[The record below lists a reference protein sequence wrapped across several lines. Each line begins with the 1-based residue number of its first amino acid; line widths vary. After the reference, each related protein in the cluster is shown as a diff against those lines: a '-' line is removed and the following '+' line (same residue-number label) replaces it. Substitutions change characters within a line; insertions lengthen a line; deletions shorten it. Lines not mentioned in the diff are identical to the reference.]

1 MLRRHLLST
10 ALVFA
15 LGLSAAACNS
25 PAPAPAPA
33 ETQPAATDAATNPSA
48 AKDETAA
55 PSLQDVL
62 ARNPD
67 LSTFSGLLAKTDLP
81 KMISDSG
88 EVTVFAPTNAA
99 FAALPP
105 SERTALDNP
114 QDMSAL
120 TSVLGMHILRNAM
133 SAEKLKTGID
143 ASTDATATMTT
154 SNDYE
159 LTGKLDDTG
168 ELTLGDARGDIAH
181 ITQTDI
187 MTASGPVHII
197 DKVLQP
203 QA

>member
-10 ALVFA
+10 ALVFG

-25 PAPAPAPA
+25 PAPAPAPT
-33 ETQPAATDAATNPSA
+33 ETQNAATDSAATPA
-48 AKDETAA
+48 ANDETAA
-55 PSLQDVL
+55 PSLQDIL
-62 ARNPD
+62 ARDPD

-81 KMISDSG
+81 RMISDSG
-88 EVTVFAPTNAA
+88 EVTIFAPTNAA

-120 TSVLGMHILRNAM
+120 TSLLGMHILRHPM

-143 ASTDATATMTT
+143 ASTDGTATMTT

-159 LTGKLDDTG
+159 LTGKLDDG
-168 ELTLGDARGDIAH
+168 GQLILTDAHGDVAH

-203 QA
+203 PA